1 MSVSTKSYKRTQD
14 RISVKYNDIKPHFN
28 ESIHK
33 GSFQE
38 KILSLKNI
46 VGYRAYY
53 PDEHLRAQYDRSVEF

>member
-1 MSVSTKSYKRTQD
+1 MSVSTKSYKGTRD

-38 KILSLKNI
+38 KNTFFKEIIFKFVLFSLMTT
-46 VGYRAYY
+46 
-53 PDEHLRAQYDRSVEF
+53 L